1 MYFLNV
7 LIFKKKKTERLW
19 EKYQEC
25 ASTKIGKYDLMIIFP
40 SFFQLID
47 TKSTDKKQTLLH
59 YIVNVLERYYPD
71 VQHFYQELR
80 YVDRA
85 SKGMTR

>member
-1 MYFLNV
+1 
-7 LIFKKKKTERLW
+7 
-19 EKYQEC
+19 
-25 ASTKIGKYDLMIIFP
+25 MIIFP